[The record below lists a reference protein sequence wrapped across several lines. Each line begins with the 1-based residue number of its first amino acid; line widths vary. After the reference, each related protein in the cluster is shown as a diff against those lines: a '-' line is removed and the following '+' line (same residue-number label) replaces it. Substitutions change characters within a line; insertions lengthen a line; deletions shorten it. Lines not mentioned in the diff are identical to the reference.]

1 MNGRGSSMKGNGG
14 KSKTKKINKE
24 EEPIKTSFFR
34 HLSASINHNT
44 NIPSSMTYLFDLLEA
59 VCFLWFIV
67 HPDLNIFPQG
77 SLLLS

>member
-1 MNGRGSSMKGNGG
+1 
-14 KSKTKKINKE
+14 
-24 EEPIKTSFFR
+24 
-34 HLSASINHNT
+34 
-44 NIPSSMTYLFDLLEA
+44 MTYLFDLLEA